1 MDKMIVSKTLQ
12 DPQVMLKAF
21 QGRAVSAVELLCTEI
36 LECLLLQDELADL
49 DGGED
54 GPDAVALDYD
64 DGVVA
69 GDAVVEDDVGTGKMA
84 G

>member
-1 MDKMIVSKTLQ
+1 M
-12 DPQVMLKAF
+12 
-21 QGRAVSAVELLCTEI
+21 
-36 LECLLLQDELADL
+36 LQDELADL

-69 GDAVVEDDVGTGKMA
+69 GDAVVEDDVGTSEMA